1 MLEKLIKNDR
11 NEKLE
16 TVLEQKHIEEQV
28 KNLLQ
33 GILYKIE
40 VSYKDY
46 QKAKVTS
53 RTEKQYVNEIISD
66 IQRKCPEIKTVKF
79 QNDIVDPEIKHK
91 LEKNKYYIDDK
102 LVLAYPIEEKL
113 LYAVEKKSNS
123 DKIVNDKYE
132 MLTMPLSNI
141 INTGKSLD
149 RVEVLRD
156 FNGWSWTTIKKEI
169 ENIKANLVYQTLRI
183 LEGEDFV
190 ESWTKDKDGIIDYV
204 QMLKENI
211 KNEYGEEI
219 SNSIEE
225 CLTKISIMNGI
236 EISAEYRKDIEN
248 KLKESE
254 EKLQK
259 FKDTNKFINEITQNK
274 KVATDEIAKIEKILS
289 QEKRIKEEYEKRNS
303 TASLDKKIFSIRVLK
318 QQLKEQKMQYLNE
331 IEESNYLLIP
341 ENFLKEKN
349 KAQKQKELF
358 EILNYTEEEK
368 EKVLI
373 EFEKIFLEC
382 FKKKI
387 AKTKPEE
394 LDKIIYIFRYYLLL
408 PFNLQENIKDVKELQ
423 DNIIEV
429 EKKIVE
435 LAKEKKVISNEVPF
449 EVMTHVFQTRIIKLE
464 ELYYKIITENDKNYV
479 QIFDENI
486 TEDKFEISNIEKK
499 KINKKIRIFIY

>member
-1 MLEKLIKNDR
+1 MIKKFIKNDI
-11 NEKLE
+11 NEELE
-16 TVLEQKHIEEQV
+16 DVLEKKNIDENV

-33 GILYKIE
+33 DILYKIE

-66 IQRKCPEIKTVKF
+66 IQKKCQEIKTVKF
-79 QNDIVDPEIKHK
+79 QNDIEDPEIKHK

-303 TASLDKKIFSIRVLK
+303 TASLDKKIFSIRVLR
-318 QQLKEQKMQYLNE
+318 QQLKEQKMQYINE

-349 KAQKQKELF
+349 KVQKQKELF

-387 AKTKPEE
+387 DKVKPEE
-394 LDKIIYIFRYYLLL
+394 LDKIIYIYRYYLLL
-408 PFNLQENIKDVKELQ
+408 PFNIQENIKDVNELQ

-429 EKKIVE
+429 EKKIVK

>member
-66 IQRKCPEIKTVKF
+66 IQRKCQEIKTVKF

-132 MLTMPLSNI
+132 MLTIPLSNI

-303 TASLDKKIFSIRVLK
+303 TAPLDKKIFSIRVLK

-464 ELYYKIITENDKNYV
+464 ELYYKIITENDRNYV

-486 TEDKFEISNIEKK
+486 TEDKFEISSIEKK
-499 KINKKIRIFIY
+499 KLNKKIRIFIY

>member
-46 QKAKVTS
+46 QKAKVTN
-53 RTEKQYVNEIISD
+53 RTEKQYVEEIILN
-66 IQRKCPEIKTVKF
+66 IQRKCQEIKTVKF
-79 QNDIVDPEIKHK
+79 QNDIEDPEIKHK

-113 LYAVEKKSNS
+113 LYAIEKKSNS

-132 MLTMPLSNI
+132 ILTMPLSNL

-169 ENIKANLVYQTLRI
+169 ENLKANLVYQTLRI

-211 KNEYGEEI
+211 KNEYGKETADRI
-219 SNSIEE
+219 VE

-236 EISAEYRKDIEN
+236 EISPEYKQTIEE
-248 KLKESE
+248 KLKETE
-254 EKLQK
+254 ESFKK
-259 FKDTNKFINEITQNK
+259 FENTNKLINEISQNK
-274 KVATDEIAKIEKILS
+274 KIATKEIAKIEKILS

-303 TASLDKKIFSIRVLK
+303 TASLDKKIFSIRVLR
-318 QQLKEQKMQYLNE
+318 QQLKEQKMQYINE
-331 IEESNYLLIP
+331 IEESNYLLKP
-341 ENFLKEKN
+341 ENFIKEKN

>member
-66 IQRKCPEIKTVKF
+66 IQKKCQEIKTVKF
-79 QNDIVDPEIKHK
+79 QNDIEDPEIKHK

-387 AKTKPEE
+387 DKVKPEE
-394 LDKIIYIFRYYLLL
+394 LDKIIYIYRYYLLL
-408 PFNLQENIKDVKELQ
+408 PFNIQENIKDVNELQ

-429 EKKIVE
+429 EKKIVK

>member
-66 IQRKCPEIKTVKF
+66 IQKKCQEIKTVKF
-79 QNDIVDPEIKHK
+79 QNDIDDPEIKHK

-113 LYAVEKKSNS
+113 LYAVEKKSNN

-303 TASLDKKIFSIRVLK
+303 TATLDKKIFSIRVLK

-349 KAQKQKELF
+349 KVQKQKELF
-358 EILNYTEEEK
+358 EILNYTEEKK

-382 FKKKI
+382 FMKKI

-423 DNIIEV
+423 ENITEV
-429 EKKIVE
+429 EEKIVK

-449 EVMTHVFQTRIIKLE
+449 EVMTHVFKTRIIKLE

>member
-66 IQRKCPEIKTVKF
+66 IQRKCQEIKTVKF

-132 MLTMPLSNI
+132 MLTIPLSNI

-303 TASLDKKIFSIRVLK
+303 TAPLDKKIFSIRVLK

-429 EKKIVE
+429 EKKIVK

>member
-66 IQRKCPEIKTVKF
+66 IQKKCQEIKTVKF
-79 QNDIVDPEIKHK
+79 QNDIEDPEIKHK

-429 EKKIVE
+429 EKKIVK

>member
-66 IQRKCPEIKTVKF
+66 IQRKCQEIKTVKF

-132 MLTMPLSNI
+132 MLTIPLSNI

-429 EKKIVE
+429 EKKIVK

>member
-46 QKAKVTS
+46 QKAKVTN
-53 RTEKQYVNEIISD
+53 RTEKQYVEEIILN
-66 IQRKCPEIKTVKF
+66 IQRKCQEIKTVKF
-79 QNDIVDPEIKHK
+79 QNDIEDPEIKHK

-113 LYAVEKKSNS
+113 LYAIEKKSNS

-132 MLTMPLSNI
+132 MLTMPLSNL

-169 ENIKANLVYQTLRI
+169 ENLKANLVYQTLRI

-211 KNEYGEEI
+211 KNEYGKETADRI
-219 SNSIEE
+219 IE

-303 TASLDKKIFSIRVLK
+303 TASLDKKIFSIRVLR
-318 QQLKEQKMQYLNE
+318 QQLKEQKMQYINE
-331 IEESNYLLIP
+331 IEESNYLLKP
-341 ENFLKEKN
+341 ENFIKEKN

-429 EKKIVE
+429 EKKIVK

-464 ELYYKIITENDKNYV
+464 EIYYKIITENNKNYV
-479 QIFDENI
+479 QIFDDNI

>member
-66 IQRKCPEIKTVKF
+66 IQKKCQEIKTVKF
-79 QNDIVDPEIKHK
+79 QNDIEDPEIKHK

-303 TASLDKKIFSIRVLK
+303 TAKQEKKIFSIRVLK

-387 AKTKPEE
+387 DKVKPEE
-394 LDKIIYIFRYYLLL
+394 LDKIIYIYRYYLLL
-408 PFNLQENIKDVKELQ
+408 PFNIQENIKDVNELQ

-429 EKKIVE
+429 EKKIVK

>member
-66 IQRKCPEIKTVKF
+66 IQRKCQEIKTVKF

-132 MLTMPLSNI
+132 MLTIPLSNI

-303 TASLDKKIFSIRVLK
+303 TAPLDKKIFSIRVLK

-423 DNIIEV
+423 DHIIEV
-429 EKKIVE
+429 EKKIVK

>member
-66 IQRKCPEIKTVKF
+66 IQKKCQEIKTVKF
-79 QNDIVDPEIKHK
+79 QNDIEDPEIKHK

-303 TASLDKKIFSIRVLK
+303 TAPLDKKIFSIRVLK

-429 EKKIVE
+429 EKKIVK

>member
-66 IQRKCPEIKTVKF
+66 IQRKCQEIKTVKF

-132 MLTMPLSNI
+132 MLTIPLSNI

-394 LDKIIYIFRYYLLL
+394 LDKIIYIYRYYLLL
-408 PFNLQENIKDVKELQ
+408 PFNIQENIKDVNELQ

-429 EKKIVE
+429 EKKIVK

>member
-66 IQRKCPEIKTVKF
+66 IQRKCQEIKTVKF

-132 MLTMPLSNI
+132 MLTIPLSNI

-169 ENIKANLVYQTLRI
+169 ENINANLVYQTLRI

-303 TASLDKKIFSIRVLK
+303 TAPLDKKIFSIRVLK

-429 EKKIVE
+429 EKKIVK

>member
-66 IQRKCPEIKTVKF
+66 IQRKCQEIKTVKF
-79 QNDIVDPEIKHK
+79 QNDIEDPEIKHK

-303 TASLDKKIFSIRVLK
+303 TASLDKKIFSIRVLR
-318 QQLKEQKMQYLNE
+318 QQLKEQKMQYINE

-349 KAQKQKELF
+349 KVQKQKELF

-387 AKTKPEE
+387 DKVKPEE
-394 LDKIIYIFRYYLLL
+394 LDKIIYIYRYYLLL
-408 PFNLQENIKDVKELQ
+408 PFNIQENIKDVNELQ

-429 EKKIVE
+429 EKKIVK

>member
-46 QKAKVTS
+46 QKAKATS

-66 IQRKCPEIKTVKF
+66 IQKKCQEIKTVKF
-79 QNDIVDPEIKHK
+79 QNDIEDPEIKHK

-303 TASLDKKIFSIRVLK
+303 TAPLDKKIFSIRVLK

-429 EKKIVE
+429 EKKIVK

>member
-66 IQRKCPEIKTVKF
+66 IQRKCQEIKTVKF

-132 MLTMPLSNI
+132 MLTIPLSNI

-303 TASLDKKIFSIRVLK
+303 TAPLDKKIFSIRVLK

-387 AKTKPEE
+387 DKVKPEE
-394 LDKIIYIFRYYLLL
+394 LDKIIYIYRYYLLL
-408 PFNLQENIKDVKELQ
+408 PFNIQENIKDVNELQ

-429 EKKIVE
+429 EKKIVK